1 MKASVILKIILK
13 SLTHGSHMGNPLS
26 DRFDRKSHSEMDNCL
41 MDYFSMILITC
52 SIPHTH
58 LWRLETPLHCPLS
71 LVVESST
78 RTQHALPEKRKEAY
92 TRLSKG
98 LGM

>member
-1 MKASVILKIILK
+1 
-13 SLTHGSHMGNPLS
+13 
-26 DRFDRKSHSEMDNCL
+26 MDNCL

-52 SIPHTH
+52 SISHTH
-58 LWRLETPLHCPLS
+58 LWRLETPLHCSLS
-71 LVVESST
+71 LVVESGT